1 MSLFALPRLQ
11 VAGHR
16 PVALAGGATG
26 QGDPR
31 RVTPSACSLA
41 YVVAAAVERL
51 RTQVERV
58 VKLDGDR
65 GLLVGNHTWTAPVGV
80 LDFLRD
86 VGRHFVSRRSSGS
99 ASVHRDVSAEVR
111 GRALSGGGL
120 SCPPVC
126 ESCGY

>member
-1 MSLFALPRLQ
+1 M
-11 VAGHR
+11 
-16 PVALAGGATG
+16 
-26 QGDPR
+26 
-31 RVTPSACSLA
+31 TPSACSLA
-41 YVVAAAVERL
+41 YVAAAAVERL

-86 VGRHFVSRRSSGS
+86 VGRHFVSRNNSGS
-99 ASVHRDVSAEVR
+99 ASVHRGSSAQVR
-111 GRALSGGGL
+111 GGVLSGGGL
-120 SCPPVC
+120 PCPSVY